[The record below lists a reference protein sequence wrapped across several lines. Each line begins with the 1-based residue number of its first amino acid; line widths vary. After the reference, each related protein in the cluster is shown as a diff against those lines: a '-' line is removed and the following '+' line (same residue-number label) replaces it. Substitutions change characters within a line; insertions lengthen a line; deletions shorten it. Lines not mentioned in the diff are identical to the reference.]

1 MHRGFCAQESSSYNT
16 VVTVHYY
23 TIIRYFNKLL
33 SYHWKYWW
41 ELDVVVGPKITIAEN
56 LKTRISVDY
65 LTIISQSMLNTLV
78 IVAMLKLDSLY
89 NKK

>member
-1 MHRGFCAQESSSYNT
+1 MRRGFCARESSSYNT

-33 SYHWKYWW
+33 LYHWKSWW
-41 ELDVVVGPKITIAEN
+41 ELDAVVGPKITIAEN

-65 LTIISQSMLNTLV
+65 LTIISQSMLNIRSCHSCYVEARFTV
-78 IVAMLKLDSLY
+78 R
-89 NKK
+89 N